1 MHRVNYNGI
10 IASLLIL
17 VLFWLGFVVG
27 VKYLDSI
34 SVFVAFAMITMS
46 VIGNLMLMIP
56 ELKAQ
61 SYSRF
66 KNFNKYAVFFSSAIS
81 VVSFFILG
89 MNGYTVLA
97 AIWFIL
103 EGVGL
108 TKYFNYLSMETK

>member
-10 IASLLIL
+10 VASLLIFA
-17 VLFWLGFVVG
+17 LFWLGFVVG
-27 VKYLDSI
+27 VKYLGAV
-34 SVFVAFAMITMS
+34 SVFVAFAMVIMS
-46 VIGNLMLMIP
+46 VIGNLTLITP
-56 ELKAQ
+56 ELRAQ